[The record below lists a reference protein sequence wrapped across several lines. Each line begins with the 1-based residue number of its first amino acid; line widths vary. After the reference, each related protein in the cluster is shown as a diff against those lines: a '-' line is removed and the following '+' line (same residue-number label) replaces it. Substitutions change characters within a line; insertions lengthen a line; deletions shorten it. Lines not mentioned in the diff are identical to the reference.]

1 GVGCLRFG
9 GRANDKHRRSRES
22 RDRGMTGARDE
33 RVPHTPEMKP
43 WTVQINVPA
52 LTYVCWMC
60 FSTFHLS
67 PMTARQYWLVKS
79 EPEVFSFDD
88 LVASPKK
95 TTHWNGVRNFAA
107 RNHLR
112 SMKTGDL
119 VFFYHSQAKPAA
131 VVGVA
136 EVVREAYPDPTAFDT
151 KNEYYDAKSKRD
163 DPTWFM
169 VDLRAV
175 EALPRPA
182 PIDEIKKTH

>member
-1 GVGCLRFG
+1 
-9 GRANDKHRRSRES
+9 
-22 RDRGMTGARDE
+22 
-33 RVPHTPEMKP
+33 
-43 WTVQINVPA
+43 
-52 LTYVCWMC
+52 
-60 FSTFHLS
+60 
-67 PMTARQYWLVKS
+67 MTARQYWLVKS

-119 VFFYHSQAKPAA
+119 VFFYHSMAKPAA

-151 KNEYYDAKSKRD
+151 TDEYYDPKSKRD

-169 VDLRAV
+169 VDIRAV
-175 EALPRPA
+175 EPLARPVS
-182 PIDEIKKTH
+182 IDEIKKTKGLEQMALVRLGRLSVQPVSVKEWEIVQGLARKE